1 MDGFA
6 AKKRIEIL
14 DVLRGILIIL
24 VVLYHLFYDLDGI
37 FGVAL
42 PFFRT
47 EWFETFRNCF
57 VGMLILISG
66 ISCNLSRSNIRRGVR
81 TLLCGMVITAVTFLF
96 LPQERIVFGV
106 LHFFGVSMILYGLFE
121 KGIDR
126 IPMWCGFVF
135 SMLLFLLTQNLYY
148 GFFGIGSIGIRFSF
162 PFQNLFTFILGFSA
176 KIYSSDYYP
185 IMPWFFLFLAGGF
198 LGRDIKKRN
207 LPGICYNCGFKW
219 LQFIGRHT
227 LMIYMVHQPLIYGI
241 LSLIFMF
248 E

>member
-1 MDGFA
+1 MDGLA
-6 AKKRIEIL
+6 TKKRIEIL
-14 DVLRGILIIL
+14 DVLRGVLIIL

-37 FGVAL
+37 FGVEL

-47 EWFETFRNCF
+47 GWFESFRKCF
-57 VGMLILISG
+57 VGMLILIAG

-81 TLLCGMVITAVTFLF
+81 TLLCGMVITAVTFVF
-96 LPQERIVFGV
+96 MPRERIVFGV
-106 LHFFGVSMILYGLFE
+106 LHFFGVSMILYGLLE
-121 KGIDR
+121 KVICR
-126 IPMWCGFVF
+126 IPMWLGFVA
-135 SMLLFLLTQNLYY
+135 SLLLFLLTRNLYY
-148 GFFGIGSIGIRFSF
+148 GFFGIGSMGIRFSLTF
-162 PFQNLFTFILGFSA
+162 ENLVTFILGFPA
-176 KIYSSDYYP
+176 EIYSSDYYP

-207 LPGICYNCGFKW
+207 LPAVCHDCGLKW

-241 LSLIFMF
+241 LSLIFMP